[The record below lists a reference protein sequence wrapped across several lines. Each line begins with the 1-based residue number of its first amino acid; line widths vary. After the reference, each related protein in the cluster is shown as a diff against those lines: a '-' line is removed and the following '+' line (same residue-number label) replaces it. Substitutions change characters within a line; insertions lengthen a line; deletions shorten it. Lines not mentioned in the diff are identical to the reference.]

1 MQNVYTDSGVYGIDI
16 YPEESYGLYGYLYIG
31 LRIIYLLW
39 NKRHFTHIMF
49 ANYIRKDAD
58 DGKNT
63 KTKRRIK
70 LEKRRIDLFMY
81 IIPFQ
86 KVL

>member
-1 MQNVYTDSGVYGIDI
+1 
-16 YPEESYGLYGYLYIG
+16 
-31 LRIIYLLW
+31 
-39 NKRHFTHIMF
+39 MF
-49 ANYIRKDAD
+49 ANHIRKDAD
-58 DGKNT
+58 KKNT

-86 KVL
+86 KVM